1 MAAKILIVDDGP
13 ILVRGLKFS
22 LESEGYEVVC
32 AYDGKEAVEAA
43 RQEKPDL
50 ILLDLTMPSGEEP
63 NGGGMEACIS
73 IRAFSSVPIIMLSSS
88 GNDAH
93 KLMCFS
99 CGADDYVQK
108 PFNILELKAR
118 IRVFLR
124 RSGAPTAPPLD
135 THLVVCG
142 PLVLDTVRRTVESNG
157 NPIGLTAR
165 EFELVSLLM
174 QHPGK
179 VFTRETLLDA
189 VWGFEYKGDFR
200 TVDVHIRRIR
210 EKLEDDPAHPNM
222 LMTKWGVGYFIKECS

>member
-32 AYDGKEAVEAA
+32 AYDGKEAVNVAK
-43 RQEKPDL
+43 REKPNL
-50 ILLDLTMPSGEEP
+50 IVLDLTTPSGEEHS
-63 NGGGMEACIS
+63 GGGIETCIS
-73 IRAFSSVPIIMLSSS
+73 IRTFSSVPIIMLSSS
-88 GNDAH
+88 AKDAH

-99 CGADDYVQK
+99 CGADDYVTK
-108 PFNILELKAR
+108 PFNVLELKAR

-124 RSGAPTAPPLD
+124 RSGGPVVPILD

-142 PLVLDTVRRTVESNG
+142 PLELDTVRRTVKNNG
-157 NPIGLTAR
+157 KPIGLTAR

-174 QHPGK
+174 QSPGK
-179 VFTRETLLDA
+179 VFKREALLDA
-189 VWGFEYKGDFR
+189 VWGFEYQGDFR

-210 EKLEDDPAHPNM
+210 EKLEDDPAHPKL
-222 LMTKWGVGYFIKECS
+222 LMTKWGVGYFMKECS